1 MAPPALGQRML
12 RTCLQFVP
20 SSLRRSS
27 QASSSVSAISHT
39 LIYSWSPVLGLRM
52 SCVRYM
58 SFSICER
65 SLSCSTGWAIAGKL
79 YVVWQL
85 PVWRDVLQG
94 IHYMVKQMP
103 VFWGR
108 LFFDFVVKQL
118 PVFWAVFF
126 EWQAFTFTQQST
138 CFQRWTEFS
147 FKLLYPSNKVG
158 GVYWNHQVHVCIC
171 LCVWACK
178 FCDQGCLVNTPE
190 RLIMC
195 LWFYDLVNIYRREG
209 NENDGSDTLTKSITW
224 HTMGGLFCC
233 ALQQSLF
240 HA

>member
-1 MAPPALGQRML
+1 ML
-12 RTCLQFVP
+12 RNCLQFVP

-52 SCVRYM
+52 SCVRCM
-58 SFSICER
+58 SFSICEH

-85 PVWRDVLQG
+85 PVCRDVLQG

-108 LFFDFVVKQL
+108 LFFDFVVKQR

-126 EWQAFTFTQQST
+126 EGQPFTFTQQST

-158 GVYWNHQVHVCIC
+158 GYTGIIRSMCASVCVSGLVSSVTKAVLWIHLKAW
-171 LCVWACK
+171 LCVCSFTIWFIFTLEKVMKMMVLTLWRKVLLGIRWGGGGGGGILLCIATI
-178 FCDQGCLVNTPE
+178 FVPCL
-190 RLIMC
+190 
-195 LWFYDLVNIYRREG
+195 
-209 NENDGSDTLTKSITW
+209 
-224 HTMGGLFCC
+224 
-233 ALQQSLF
+233 AQ
-240 HA
+240 